1 MYRSL
6 LMDTGR
12 DISMKIFTT
21 RLCGLV
27 GFMAVVGSLHVGA
40 AEFMCE
46 AGQYNCL
53 YYSVAA
59 ANQTSEPDIIRFSE
73 GIHISVMPYVLG
85 CAPAIVGDITIVG
98 AGSDTTQINAQGSC
112 AFFRVNATSSLT
124 LRDITLANAY
134 LIGRRAGPGV
144 IQRGAAVYN
153 EGLLRVDHSIFRGNG
168 IYENDV
174 FLSGGGAIYNAPGA
188 EAQISDT
195 GFLHNGV
202 KQENYGGAAILNEGT
217 MTITRGNFFQNG
229 GLGGII
235 VNGVRGASTES
246 SLILSDSIV
255 ESSYEG
261 AGVRNDANLLIE
273 RTIIS
278 GGDATEGGGIHNGGE
293 MTVRESAII
302 RNRAIRGGGIYSA
315 EGATSTIINTTISHN
330 HARGKVEGNGIG
342 GGVYNYGG
350 TVNLANVT
358 IASNT
363 SQGLGSAIAS
373 TSDADGSAYTYIK
386 NSMIVGHA
394 DTTVDQSCY
403 DFGPND
409 TPKNLLLENNLITAE
424 SNCYPSGT
432 DIIVDEATT
441 FTDVIG
447 PIADYGGH
455 TPGYALLPGSP
466 AIDNAEKTCTDFE
479 GFPIL
484 IDQHGNART
493 GCDIGAVDSTV
504 ETPPVALQLLLTGN
518 QTGIQPGSTGT
529 MILVMLSREDST
541 NPFEPVWDVD
551 RSTLRLG
558 SAGATPFKYTR
569 IDLNEDGIHDLVM
582 RFNINETGLACGDTT
597 IDLQGTI
604 VGGAEFVA
612 RADIVTVG
620 CGK

>member
-1 MYRSL
+1 
-6 LMDTGR
+6 
-12 DISMKIFTT
+12 MKIFIK

-27 GFMAVVGSLHVGA
+27 GCMTVAISLHVGA
-40 AEFMCE
+40 AEFTCE
-46 AGQYNCL
+46 PGQYSCL
-53 YYSVAA
+53 YNAVAA
-59 ANQTSEPDIIRFSE
+59 ANLNGEPVTIRFAEGNHALFPSYLSRCAMPIRSE
-73 GIHISVMPYVLG
+73 
-85 CAPAIVGDITIVG
+85 ITIIGV
-98 AGSDTTQINAQGSC
+98 SSELTRLTAQGSC
-112 AFFRVNATSSLT
+112 AFFHVNAGGSLT
-124 LRDITLANAY
+124 LRDITLSSGY
-134 LIGRRAGPGV
+134 LVGRRAGAGV
-144 IQRGAAVYN
+144 VQRGGAVYN
-153 EGLLRVDHSIFRGNG
+153 QGRLYIERSTLAGNG
-168 IYENDV
+168 VTESAV
-174 FLSGGGAIYNAPGA
+174 SLSGGGAIYNAPGA
-188 EAQISDT
+188 AAYISDAE
-195 GFLHNGV
+195 FLHNHVGL
-202 KQENYGGAAILNEGT
+202 ENYGGAAILNEGT
-217 MTITRGNFFQNG
+217 MTVSRSRFSNNYGR
-229 GLGGII
+229 GGII
-235 VNGVRGASTES
+235 VNGMLNSSAEAS
-246 SLILSDSIV
+246 LLLSDSII
-255 ESSYEG
+255 ENSNGIS
-261 AGVRNDANLLIE
+261 VRNDSTLLIE
-273 RTIIS
+273 RTSIS
-278 GGDATEGGGIHNGGE
+278 DGDATEGGGMYNGGE

-363 SQGLGSAIAS
+363 SQGLGSAIAA

-424 SNCYPSGT
+424 SNCYPSST

-447 PIADYGGH
+447 PIADYGGL
-455 TPGYALLPGSP
+455 TPSYALLPGSP
-466 AIDNAEKTCTDFE
+466 AIDNEENVCTDFE

-504 ETPPVALQLLLTGN
+504 ETPPVALQLLLTDN

-529 MILVMLSREDST
+529 MILVMLSRTDST
-541 NPFEPVWDVD
+541 NPFEPIWDVD

-558 SAGATPFKYTR
+558 LAGATPFKYTR

-582 RFNINETGLACGDTT
+582 RFNINETSLACGDTT

-620 CGK
+620 CGGE

>member
-12 DISMKIFTT
+12 DISMKIFIK
-21 RLCGLV
+21 RLCGLA
-27 GFMAVVGSLHVGA
+27 GCMMAAVSLHVGA
-40 AEFMCE
+40 AEFTCE
-46 AGQYNCL
+46 PGQYYCL
-53 YYSVAA
+53 YNAVAA

-73 GIHISVMPYVLG
+73 GIHYTNRGYPSR
-85 CAPAIVGDITIVG
+85 CAPLIWTDITIVG
-98 AGSDTTQINAQGSC
+98 AGSDLSMIHAQGSC
-112 AFFRVNATSSLT
+112 AFFYVGDQGSLT
-124 LRDITLANAY
+124 LRDITISGGNLVGRLA
-134 LIGRRAGPGV
+134 PG
-144 IQRGAAVYN
+144 IAQYGAAVYN
-153 EGLLRVDHSIFRGNG
+153 QGLLHVERSIFRNNG
-168 IYENDV
+168 INESV
-174 FLSGGGAIYNAPGA
+174 APLSGGGAIYNKYGG
-188 EAQISDT
+188 EAHISDT
-195 GFLHNGV
+195 EFLHNSV
-202 KQENYGGAAILNEGT
+202 REVNYGGAAILNEGT
-217 MTITRGNFFQNG
+217 MTVTRAYIHDNG

-235 VNGVRGASTES
+235 VNGMEGASTEAV
-246 SLILSDSIV
+246 LTISDSII
-255 ESSYEG
+255 ENNSKG
-261 AGVRNDANLLIE
+261 NGIRNDSRLVIE
-273 RTIIS
+273 RTTIRD
-278 GGDATEGGGIHNGGE
+278 GDATEGGGIYNGGE
-293 MTVRESAII
+293 MTLRESAII
-302 RNRAIRGGGIYSA
+302 RNTAIKGGGIYSA

-363 SQGLGSAIAS
+363 SQGLGSAIAA

-394 DTTVDQSCY
+394 NTTIDQSCY

-424 SNCYPSGT
+424 SNCYPSST

-447 PIADYGGH
+447 PIADYGGL

-466 AIDNAEKTCTDFE
+466 AIDNEDKTCTDFE

-493 GCDIGAVDSTV
+493 GCDIGAVDSTA
-504 ETPPVALQLLLTGN
+504 EMPPVGLQLLLTDN

-529 MILVMLSREDST
+529 MILVMLSRADST
-541 NPFEPVWDVD
+541 NPFEPIWDVD

-569 IDLNEDGIHDLVM
+569 LDLNEDGIHDLVM

-597 IDLQGTI
+597 IDLHGTM

-620 CGK
+620 CGE

>member
-12 DISMKIFTT
+12 DISMKNFTT

-27 GFMAVVGSLHVGA
+27 GCMMVAVSLHVGA
-40 AEFMCE
+40 AEFTCE
-46 AGQYNCL
+46 PGQYSCL
-53 YYSVAA
+53 YNAVAA
-59 ANQTSEPDIIRFSE
+59 ANLNGEPDTIRFAE
-73 GIHISVMPYVLG
+73 GNHALFPSYLSR
-85 CAPAIVGDITIVG
+85 CAPPITSDITIIG
-98 AGSDTTQINAQGSC
+98 AGGDLSVLSAQGSC
-112 AFFRVNATSSLT
+112 AFFHVAAGGSLT
-124 LRDITLANAY
+124 LRDIMVASGNLVGT
-134 LIGRRAGPGV
+134 RAPGL
-144 IQRGAAVYN
+144 IQRGAAIYN
-153 EGLLRVDHSIFRGNG
+153 ENILRVERVVFRGNG
-168 IYENDV
+168 INDSTV
-174 FLSGGGAIYNAPGA
+174 FLSGGGAIYSAPGA
-188 EAQISDT
+188 EAYISDT
-195 GFLHNGV
+195 EFFSNSV
-202 KQENYGGAAILNEGT
+202 RQANYGGAAIFNEGT
-217 MTITRGNFFQNG
+217 MTITRSHFFQNNG
-229 GLGGII
+229 PRGII
-235 VNGVRGASTES
+235 VNGIQGGADEGY
-246 SLILSDSIV
+246 LFLSDSII
-255 ESSYEG
+255 ENNYISTG
-261 AGVRNDANLLIE
+261 IRNHATLVVE
-273 RTIIS
+273 RTTIRD
-278 GGDATEGGGIHNGGE
+278 GDAAEGGGIYNGGE

-302 RNRAIRGGGIYSA
+302 RNTAIKGGGIYSA

-363 SQGLGSAIAS
+363 SQGLGLAIAT

-394 DTTVDQSCY
+394 NTTIDQSCY

-447 PIADYGGH
+447 PIADYGGL
-455 TPGYALLPGSP
+455 TPGFALLPGSP
-466 AIDNAEKTCTDFE
+466 AIDNEENVCTDFE

-504 ETPPVALQLLLTGN
+504 ETPPVALQLLLTDN
-518 QTGIQPGSTGT
+518 QTGIQPGSMST
-529 MILVMLSREDST
+529 MILVMLSRTDST
-541 NPFEPVWDVD
+541 NPFEPIWDVD

-597 IDLQGTI
+597 IDLQGTM

-620 CGK
+620 CGE

>member
-1 MYRSL
+1 
-6 LMDTGR
+6 
-12 DISMKIFTT
+12 MKIFIK
-21 RLCGLV
+21 RLCGLAGCMMV
-27 GFMAVVGSLHVGA
+27 AVSLHVGA
-40 AEFMCE
+40 AEFTCE
-46 AGQYNCL
+46 VRDRNCL
-53 YYSVAA
+53 YDAVAA

-73 GIHISVMPYVLG
+73 GHHYANKLYPLS
-85 CAPAIVGDITIVG
+85 CAPSIVGDITIVG
-98 AGSDTTQINAQGSC
+98 AGRIATHLHAIGAC
-112 AFFRVNATSSLT
+112 AFFHVPVGSSLT
-124 LRDITLANAY
+124 LRDIQVAGGK
-134 LIGRRAGPGV
+134 LIGSRVGPDIV
-144 IQRGAAVYN
+144 QRGAAVYN
-153 EGLLRVDHSIFRGNG
+153 EGLLHVERTNFTSNDVV
-168 IYENDV
+168 ENNV

-188 EAQISDT
+188 TANLDDA
-195 GFLHNGV
+195 GFHDNRVGP
-202 KQENYGGAAILNEGT
+202 QNYGGAAILNEGV
-217 MTITRGNFFQNG
+217 MTVTRSRFNENG
-229 GLGGII
+229 GEGGYGSTIA
-235 VNGVRGASTES
+235 NGVPGFSTGASL
-246 SLILSDSIV
+246 LISDSVIEDGDGTGIHNHATLV
-255 ESSYEG
+255 
-261 AGVRNDANLLIE
+261 VE
-273 RTIIS
+273 RTTIRD
-278 GGDATEGGGIHNGGE
+278 GDAAEGGGIYNGGE
-293 MTVRESAII
+293 MTLRESAVI
-302 RNRAIRGGGIYSA
+302 RNRAIKGGGIYSA

-394 DTTVDQSCY
+394 DTTIEQSCY

-424 SNCYPSGT
+424 SNCYPSST
-432 DIIVDEATT
+432 DIVVDEAST

-447 PIADYGGH
+447 PIADYGGL

-504 ETPPVALQLLLTGN
+504 ETPPVALQLLLTDN

-529 MILVMLSREDST
+529 MILVMLSRADST
-541 NPFEPVWDVD
+541 NPFEPIWDVD
-551 RSTLRLG
+551 RSTIRLG

-582 RFNINETGLACGDTT
+582 RFRINETGLACGDTA

-620 CGK
+620 CDGE